1 MKTFKYVLGVFIL
14 LGSFAAFAEG
24 SVGAGL
30 CSIILGL
37 VILPPISDKLKEK
50 FSFWEKKP
58 VRYVSCVALL
68 AIIGAT
74 LPNKDSSSSS
84 ESVIS
89 KKVLVEE
96 GNAKEELND
105 QQSEEQR
112 KKKLLASFETCN
124 IVGQKFYIIPDLNG
138 ANLYTVLQS
147 DFGFTVSKNFKNG
160 VDYFCTKMSRKFDYK
175 VNIIGCS
182 PFEIIG
188 VTATAIDYGI
198 GQNEI
203 MGFIRYIAIS
213 TCREDDVE
221 VVRNWVE
228 ANIGNESSEI
238 TIGGITFSL
247 SHSGYSTVLKV
258 FVEEKN
264 ILAN

>member
-96 GNAKEELND
+96 G
-105 QQSEEQR
+105 
-112 KKKLLASFETCN
+112 SF
-124 IVGQKFYIIPDLNG
+124 
-138 ANLYTVLQS
+138 S
-147 DFGFTVSKNFKNG
+147 
-160 VDYFCTKMSRKFDYK
+160 
-175 VNIIGCS
+175 
-182 PFEIIG
+182 
-188 VTATAIDYGI
+188 
-198 GQNEI
+198 
-203 MGFIRYIAIS
+203 
-213 TCREDDVE
+213 
-221 VVRNWVE
+221 
-228 ANIGNESSEI
+228 
-238 TIGGITFSL
+238 
-247 SHSGYSTVLKV
+247 
-258 FVEEKN
+258 
-264 ILAN
+264 